1 MQQECNLIYT
11 PEFFQG
17 CIPQLAQGSIQNLT
31 KEFLSFFI
39 CKRISNYVAYVSLM
53 KLIKK
58 MASSVCWSY
67 DHMLNEIKT
76 NPAMLYEYKKNIYN
90 YEQHS
95 KTDL

>member
-1 MQQECNLIYT
+1 MLIISNIKIYMNTNLDTKKLFNT
-11 PEFFQG
+11 PEG
-17 CIPQLAQGSIQNLT
+17 IYI
-31 KEFLSFFI
+31 
-39 CKRISNYVAYVSLM
+39 
-53 KLIKK
+53 IKK

-76 NPAMLYEYKKNIYN
+76 NPAMLYEYKKNIHN